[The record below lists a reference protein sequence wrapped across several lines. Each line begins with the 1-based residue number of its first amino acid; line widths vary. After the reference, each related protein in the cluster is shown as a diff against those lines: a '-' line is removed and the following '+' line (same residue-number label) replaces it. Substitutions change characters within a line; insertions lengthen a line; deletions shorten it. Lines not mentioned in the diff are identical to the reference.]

1 MSVTY
6 GAADPEFVGVM
17 PVRQDIEVL
26 PGDITAIHV
35 NDHIV
40 ITSKGIV
47 TDKPLR
53 GVRTLK
59 LGWTVKETI
68 GAAVV
73 NPRGVARGRKSVV
86 IGS

>member
-1 MSVTY
+1 MSVIW
-6 GAADPEFVGVM
+6 GANDPEFVGVM

-40 ITSKGIV
+40 ITSKGVV

-59 LGWTVKETI
+59 LGWAVKETI
-68 GAAVV
+68 GVSVV
-73 NPRGVARGRKSVV
+73 NPRGVSKGRKSVV
-86 IGS
+86 IGD